1 MGNVIFS
8 KPGPMTLLLLW
19 ALISAG
25 MLTGASVGYQAE
37 DPANATVSYDADTKE
52 LTVGNETSVVY
63 GPDAEV
69 NESEYENE
77 TPVPLSD
84 TGERWFGPNADPT
97 ESPWIDAES
106 ANETFEGDILPAPVG
121 DHLEQSLNTSVN
133 RTLDTGFEIMA
144 DAGNVAAQTSYR
156 YQDHVSL
163 ATVQIV
169 VGAIA
174 FSPLVGGAAVLF
186 RRLES
191 E

>member
-1 MGNVIFS
+1 MIVS
-8 KPGPMTLLLLW
+8 KPGPMTLLVLW

-63 GPDAEV
+63 GPEAEV

-77 TPVPLSD
+77 TPIPLSD
-84 TGERWFGPNADPT
+84 TGERWFGPNADPA
-97 ESPWIDAES
+97 ESPWIDAEG
-106 ANETFEGDILPAPVG
+106 ANETFERDVLPAPVG

-133 RTLDTGFEIMA
+133 RTLDTGFEITA
-144 DAGNVAAQTSYR
+144 EAGNVAAQLAYR
-156 YQDHVSL
+156 YQDDVSL

-186 RRLES
+186 KKLEA

>member
-1 MGNVIFS
+1 MIVS

-69 NESEYENE
+69 NEYENE

-163 ATVQIV
+163 ATVQVV

-186 RRLES
+186 KKIGS